1 MTDRPDAVTW
11 SRRASAST
19 VGRCCLYLQ
28 VGFVGGITL
37 LVIVLVVA
45 ALGLTAVDGA
55 YGQLALLVLFL
66 LIGGPFSLLYVLPL
80 VDDDTARSSI
90 RTWTDRAGYD
100 RLRPLPA
107 AVSVLAG
114 AVTIVGSG
122 AVSPVALLAL
132 FLSILAGTSIGT
144 QLVTSWGEID
154 PEAGTV
160 RVNDQSF
167 GLEELAAVGVHR
179 LPGTGTVVLRLS
191 YATKT
196 RGVTAPGYVSMPRDV
211 YEEARPLLEAAT
223 RGTQPTSRQSRIERV
238 LLVVFGVG
246 ALVGAVG
253 AAVLGFERGGDARV
267 ILSYVALLAG
277 CFGVGFLA
285 LAAPEP

>member
-1 MTDRPDAVTW
+1 MTSRSDAITW
-11 SRRASAST
+11 RRHASASSL
-19 VGRCCLYLQ
+19 GRLCQYLQ
-28 VGFVGGITL
+28 VGFFGGMIL

-45 ALGLTAVDGA
+45 ALVLSAVDGA
-55 YGQLALLVLFL
+55 YGQLALLVLLL

-80 VDDDTARSSI
+80 IDDDTARSSI
-90 RTWTDRAGYD
+90 RVWVDRTRYD

-114 AVTIVGSG
+114 VITIVGSV
-122 AVSPVALLAL
+122 AVSPLALLAL
-132 FLSILAGTSIGT
+132 FLFVPFGTSVGT
-144 QLVTSWGEID
+144 QLVDSRGEID

-160 RVNDQSF
+160 RVNGQSF
-167 GLEELAAVGVHR
+167 DLEELAAVGVR
-179 LPGTGTVVLRLS
+179 RVPGTGTVVLRPS

-211 YEEARPLLEAAT
+211 YEEARPLLEAAASET
-223 RGTQPTSRQSRIERV
+223 GRTTRQSRIERV
-238 LLVVFGVG
+238 VLVVFGVG

-253 AAVLGFERGGDARV
+253 AAFLGLERGSDARV
-267 ILSYVALLAG
+267 ILSYVALVAG

-285 LAAPEP
+285 LAAREL